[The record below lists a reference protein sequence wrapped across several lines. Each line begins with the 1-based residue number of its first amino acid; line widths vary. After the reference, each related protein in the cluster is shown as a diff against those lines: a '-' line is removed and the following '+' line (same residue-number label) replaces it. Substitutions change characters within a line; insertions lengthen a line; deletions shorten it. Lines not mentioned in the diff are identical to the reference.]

1 MVPAE
6 GETVDAA
13 RLRVAI
19 LRLSRRLR
27 KHELAGLTPT
37 KLSALATV
45 EHSGPL
51 RLRDLAAAERIAPS
65 TLSRLVSA
73 LEAGGHVERCADPED
88 GRGTRL
94 AITPAGRE
102 VLARIRGEG
111 TALLRESLRKLP
123 ARSQA
128 SLAAALSALEELAD
142 SEPLSRADQGN
153 EARQPE
159 AQGQPAFTARPGW
172 AEPGCAR

>member
-1 MVPAE
+1 M
-6 GETVDAA
+6 VDAA

-73 LEAGGHVERCADPED
+73 LESGSYVERCADPED
-88 GRGTRL
+88 GRGAML
-94 AITPAGRE
+94 AITPAGRD
-102 VLARIRGEG
+102 VLARVRGEG
-111 TALLRESLRKLP
+111 TALLRESLRRLP
-123 ARSQA
+123 PGSQA
-128 SLAAALSALEELAD
+128 TLAAALSALEELAD
-142 SEPLSRADQGN
+142 SEPLSRPDERT
-153 EARQPE
+153 EAS
-159 AQGQPAFTARPGW
+159 RPDK
-172 AEPGCAR
+172 PGLTSRAGSALPG